1 MSEHIKE
8 ETDSESNSE
17 VDKKEETIVQKPKR
31 KLNEKQMETVKKNL
45 AIGREKLKEKKK
57 MEKEEAERRAKEKTE
72 QLVLKSAE
80 RIKKQ
85 VATKEKKIKEV
96 IGFTEE
102 NEDDVEIEE
111 HIKIKPKK
119 KRIIYREESDS
130 EEEFIVKS
138 KQRKNLPTTIP
149 IEEKS
154 IIPRFNIKFC

>member
-130 EEEFIVKS
+130 EEEVIVKS
-138 KQRKNLPTTIP
+138 KQNK
-149 IEEKS
+149 
-154 IIPRFNIKFC
+154 IK